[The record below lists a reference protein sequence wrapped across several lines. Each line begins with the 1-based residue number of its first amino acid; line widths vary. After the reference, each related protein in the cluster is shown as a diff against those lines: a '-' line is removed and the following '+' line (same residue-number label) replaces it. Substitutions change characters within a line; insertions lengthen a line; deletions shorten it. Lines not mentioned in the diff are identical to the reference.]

1 MYISENLFFCIFVI
15 LVMKKILLSLQL
27 QPLSGKLCLEE
38 IVKAFKKMGIVITKD
53 EAKKLSKR

>member
-38 IVKAFKKMGIVITKD
+38 IVKSFKKMGIVITKD